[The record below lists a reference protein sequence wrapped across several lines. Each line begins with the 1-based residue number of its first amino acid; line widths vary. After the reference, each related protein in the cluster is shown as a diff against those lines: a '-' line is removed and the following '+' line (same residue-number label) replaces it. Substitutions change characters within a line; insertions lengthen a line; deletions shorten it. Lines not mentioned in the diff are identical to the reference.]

1 MIFIHSI
8 ISFSQYQNLID
19 QTKQSI
25 NLRKLKED
33 TYKLNH
39 TIYYPGDYY
48 ENKMMFTVR
57 VPTFTINSP
66 IIKGISFSNKMLGF
80 IPKESANFQNI
91 SNHFAIKRIFR
102 RQTNF

>member
-66 IIKGISFSNKMLGF
+66 IIDELNIVINEPKYVLNFFSPFIVKRGCVPNKS
-80 IPKESANFQNI
+80 I
-91 SNHFAIKRIFR
+91 
-102 RQTNF
+102 